1 MGETGMLKLRTAFM
15 GGNPRM
21 APLVEGEVKIE
32 GVELEVDPENHG
44 DLFAW
49 LLDHGE
55 DRDVFEFSISHYM
68 TTFEKR
74 QARWDWIAVP
84 IFLQKATPFLETRVP
99 AQSPAKVLGDLRGK
113 RVGMG
118 DYAMT
123 AGVWLRVALNDLYGV
138 PPQEVSWFAGRARH
152 RSHDFQLG
160 VQEMLKPGVS
170 VTWLDDDTALD
181 RMLKTGELDAAFG
194 VRSDDSLRTLLPSG
208 GAGLF
213 EEFHR
218 SYGYLPVNHV
228 LLVRRPLVA
237 ENPWLPEALYAGFE
251 ASKKAAYRRDP
262 SSTLPLP
269 NQDAAA
275 QKSIYGDDPYP
286 SGVNAN
292 RPMLEALIRQSYAE
306 GLTSTMLKVDDLFA
320 ESVRNT

>member
-1 MGETGMLKLRTAFM
+1 MPVGA
-15 GGNPRM
+15 
-21 APLVEGEVKIE
+21 
-32 GVELEVDPENHG
+32 
-44 DLFAW
+44 
-49 LLDHGE
+49 
-55 DRDVFEFSISHYM
+55 
-68 TTFEKR
+68 TTKTL
-74 QARWDWIAVP
+74 A
-84 IFLQKATPFLETRVP
+84 
-99 AQSPAKVLGDLRGK
+99 DLRGK

-138 PPQEVSWFAGRARH
+138 LPQEVIWFAGRARH

-181 RMLKTGELDAAFG
+181 RMLKVGELDAAFG
-194 VRSDDSLRTLLPSG
+194 VRADDAVRSLLPNG

-213 EEFHR
+213 EEFYR

-228 LLVRRPLVA
+228 LLVRRPLVE
-237 ENPWLPEALYAGFE
+237 ENPWLPEALYEGFE
-251 ASKKAAYRRDP
+251 ASKQAAYRRDP
-262 SSTLPLP
+262 AASLVLP

-275 QKSIYGDDPYP
+275 QRALYGDDPYP
-286 SGVNAN
+286 SGVKAN
-292 RPMLEALIRQSYAE
+292 RPMLEALARQSYAE
-306 GLTSTMLKVDDLFA
+306 GLTQGLLNVDDLFA